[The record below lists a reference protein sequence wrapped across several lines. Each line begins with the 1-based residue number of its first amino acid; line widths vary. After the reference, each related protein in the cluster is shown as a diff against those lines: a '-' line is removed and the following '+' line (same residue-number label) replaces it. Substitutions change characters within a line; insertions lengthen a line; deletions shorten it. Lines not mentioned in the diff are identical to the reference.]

1 VDHHLDEPREDGD
14 GLAGDLDRLS
24 AAGVDRRRALRW
36 LLAGAAA
43 LPLASCGGGQDA
55 SSGDGAAAT
64 SGVVT
69 TASLAAGA
77 VAGTGCA
84 AMPEES
90 AGAHPADGTNRNA
103 DGIVD
108 ALALPGIVRSDIRA
122 SIGGAGAAGGLAAGI
137 PLTIRLQ
144 LVNVGANCAAA
155 AGAAV
160 YLWHCDR
167 DGNYSMYGALA
178 GENYLRGVQE
188 ADADGFVTFTSIFP
202 GCYAGRMPHVH
213 VEVYRSLAAA
223 TNAAN
228 RIRTSQFTFP
238 TAALDEVYAADGYA
252 ASARNL
258 SAISYATDNVFNDG
272 VTLQMGSV
280 SGSVAAGYTVTLA
293 VGVSL

>member
-1 VDHHLDEPREDGD
+1 VDHHLDEPSEDGD

-36 LLAGAAA
+36 LLAAAA
-43 LPLASCGGGQDA
+43 LPLASCGGGQDT
-55 SSGDGAAAT
+55 STGDGAAAT
-64 SGVVT
+64 SGAAT
-69 TASLAAGA
+69 TASVLAGTA
-77 VAGTGCA
+77 AGTGCA
-84 AMPEES
+84 AMPDES

-103 DGIVD
+103 DAIVD

-122 SIGGAGAAGGLAAGI
+122 SIGGAGAAGGLAGGI

-188 ADADGFVTFTSIFP
+188 ADADGVVSFTSIFP

-238 TAALDEVYAADGYA
+238 MDALDEVYAADGYA

-258 SAISYATDNVFNDG
+258 SAISYASDNVFNDG
-272 VTLQMGSV
+272 VTLQLGSV
-280 SGSVAAGYTVTLA
+280 SGSVAAGYMVTLA
-293 VGVSL
+293 IGVSL